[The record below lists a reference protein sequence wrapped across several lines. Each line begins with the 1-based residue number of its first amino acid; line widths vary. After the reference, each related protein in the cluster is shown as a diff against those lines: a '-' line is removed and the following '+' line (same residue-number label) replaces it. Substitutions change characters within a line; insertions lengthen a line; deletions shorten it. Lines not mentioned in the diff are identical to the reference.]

1 MWIGNSCRANRGS
14 SDTGQWTVDS
24 GHLKG
29 TPKWDTERGHRK
41 GTKTLCVGGV
51 GASSYGG
58 VSILLFAFRFFFF
71 LFFFFL
77 EDNGVH
83 VFAQI
88 TVIKEV
94 SSSAS

>member
-41 GTKTLCVGGV
+41 GTKTLCVWGWVPLPTGGFPFCF
-51 GASSYGG
+51 S
-58 VSILLFAFRFFFF
+58 LFAFFF

>member
-1 MWIGNSCRANRGS
+1 MDSR
-14 SDTGQWTVDS
+14 QWTVDS
-24 GHLKG
+24 GHLNG
-29 TPKWDTERGHRK
+29 TPKGDTERGQR
-41 GTKTLCVGGV
+41 LCVWGGCLFLR
-51 GASSYGG
+51 GG
-58 VSILLFAFRFFFF
+58 FHFAFRFSLFFF

>member
-1 MWIGNSCRANRGS
+1 M
-14 SDTGQWTVDS
+14 
-24 GHLKG
+24 
-29 TPKWDTERGHRK
+29 GHRK
-41 GTKTLCVGGV
+41 GTPKRDKDFVCGG
-51 GASSYGG
+51 GG
-58 VSILLFAFRFFFF
+58 CLFLRGGFHFAFRFSLFFF

>member
-1 MWIGNSCRANRGS
+1 M
-14 SDTGQWTVDS
+14 
-24 GHLKG
+24 
-29 TPKWDTERGHRK
+29 GHRK
-41 GTKTLCVGGV
+41 GTPKGDKDFVCGG
-51 GASSYGG
+51 GCLFLRGG
-58 VSILLFAFRFFFF
+58 FHFAFRFSLFFF

>member
-1 MWIGNSCRANRGS
+1 M
-14 SDTGQWTVDS
+14 
-24 GHLKG
+24 
-29 TPKWDTERGHRK
+29 DTERGHLNGTPK
-41 GTKTLCVGGV
+41 GDTERGQRLCVWGWVPLPTGGFPFCF
-51 GASSYGG
+51 S
-58 VSILLFAFRFFFF
+58 LFAFFF

>member
-1 MWIGNSCRANRGS
+1 M
-14 SDTGQWTVDS
+14 
-24 GHLKG
+24 
-29 TPKWDTERGHRK
+29 GHRK
-41 GTKTLCVGGV
+41 GTKTLCVEGGCLFLR
-51 GASSYGG
+51 GG
-58 VSILLFAFRFFFF
+58 FHFAFRFSLFAFF

>member
-29 TPKWDTERGHRK
+29 TPKWDTERGQR
-41 GTKTLCVGGV
+41 LCVWRV

-58 VSILLFAFRFFFF
+58 VSILLFAFFFF

>member
-1 MWIGNSCRANRGS
+1 MPLP
-14 SDTGQWTVDS
+14 TGGFPFCFS
-24 GHLKG
+24 
-29 TPKWDTERGHRK
+29 
-41 GTKTLCVGGV
+41 
-51 GASSYGG
+51 
-58 VSILLFAFRFFFF
+58 LFAFFF

>member
-41 GTKTLCVGGV
+41 GTKTLCVGG
-51 GASSYGG
+51 GG
-58 VSILLFAFRFFFF
+58 CLFLRGGFHFAFRFSLFFF